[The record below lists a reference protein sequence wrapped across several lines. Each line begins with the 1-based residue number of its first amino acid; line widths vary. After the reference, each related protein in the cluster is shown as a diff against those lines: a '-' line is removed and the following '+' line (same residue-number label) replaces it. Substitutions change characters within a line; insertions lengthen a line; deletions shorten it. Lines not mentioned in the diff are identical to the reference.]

1 MSRPPQRQR
10 PSQERLET
18 YPLPEDTRDI
28 LEKVTGEPQN
38 YGLRIDRL
46 LLCNKETWEP
56 TKRSK
61 ERFIPSKN
69 GKKVLTFTD
78 DVASILRAC
87 KARLEAILGAY
98 RNAGWEVRPVT
109 LRAASRVVVGLG
121 AESVLETSIRLHRVY
136 GFPILP
142 GSALKGL
149 TRAYALWEIA
159 TKLGIPPLSYKEL
172 AEREQSKK
180 QTPLQKLEKCIEE
193 VETEKPKRQQLLEEL
208 QTDPALPTEARIR
221 QLDIEAFDREV
232 DPLRCI
238 FGVAGQAGKVIFFDA
253 IPANP
258 ANLKLELD
266 VMNPHYAPYYQG
278 TQPPADYHNPVLVFF
293 LTIGAG
299 SEFLFAVASRQ
310 RDLATQVQEWLKKAL
325 VEMGIGAKT
334 VAGYGIWEECQETPA
349 TTSSTLEPTATVS
362 PGPGREESSTK
373 PARPEVLKELP
384 RKADT
389 QIPAEVVDNTSKPLK
404 VRLLV
409 EGYLDKLVPCSG
421 IQNLASFPPGTF
433 IWVTISQKDRDGTIV
448 MVRLTGLWK
457 AS

>member
-121 AESVLETSIRLHRVY
+121 AESVLETSIRLHRLY
-136 GFPILP
+136 GFPIIP

-149 TRAYALWEIA
+149 ARAYA
-159 TKLGIPPLSYKEL
+159 EL
-172 AEREQSKK
+172 
-180 QTPLQKLEKCIEE
+180 
-193 VETEKPKRQQLLEEL
+193 VECKNES
-208 QTDPALPTEARIR
+208 
-221 QLDIEAFDREV
+221 
-232 DPLRCI
+232 DPLFADI
-238 FGVAGQAGKVIFFDA
+238 FGKSPPEAQAGKVIFFDA

-278 TQPPADYHNPVLVFF
+278 AQPPADYHNPVPVFF
-293 LTIGAG
+293 LTIGQG
-299 SEFLFAVASRQ
+299 SEFLFAIASQ
-310 RDLATQVQEWLKKAL
+310 EADLANKAGDWLKQAL
-325 VEMGIGAKT
+325 KEMGIGAKT
-334 VAGYGIWEECQETPA
+334 VAGYG
-349 TTSSTLEPTATVS
+349 
-362 PGPGREESSTK
+362 
-373 PARPEVLKELP
+373 
-384 RKADT
+384 
-389 QIPAEVVDNTSKPLK
+389 
-404 VRLLV
+404 
-409 EGYLDKLVPCSG
+409 
-421 IQNLASFPPGTF
+421 
-433 IWVTISQKDRDGTIV
+433 
-448 MVRLTGLWK
+448 LWTE
-457 AS
+457 

>member
-1 MSRPPQRQR
+1 M
-10 PSQERLET
+10 L
-18 YPLPEDTRDI
+18 D
-28 LEKVTGEPQN
+28 
-38 YGLRIDRL
+38 
-46 LLCNKETWEP
+46 
-56 TKRSK
+56 
-61 ERFIPSKN
+61 
-69 GKKVLTFTD
+69 
-78 DVASILRAC
+78 
-87 KARLEAILGAY
+87 AY
-98 RNAGWEVRPVT
+98 RAQGYTVQKFT
-109 LRAASRVVVGLG
+109 LRAASRVIVGLG

-258 ANLKLELD
+258 ANLQLELD

-278 TQPPADYHNPVLVFF
+278 TQPPADYHNPIPVFF
-293 LTIGAG
+293 LTIGPG
-299 SEFLFAVASRQ
+299 SEFLFAVASREARLAEKA
-310 RDLATQVQEWLKKAL
+310 RDWLKEAL
-325 VEMGIGAKT
+325 TKMGIGAKT
-334 VAGYGIWEECQETPA
+334 VAGYGFWT
-349 TTSSTLEPTATVS
+349 
-362 PGPGREESSTK
+362 
-373 PARPEVLKELP
+373 
-384 RKADT
+384 
-389 QIPAEVVDNTSKPLK
+389 
-404 VRLLV
+404 
-409 EGYLDKLVPCSG
+409 GY
-421 IQNLASFPPGTF
+421 
-433 IWVTISQKDRDGTIV
+433 
-448 MVRLTGLWK
+448 
-457 AS
+457 